1 LTHQTQQEAEVDIG
15 ASLFLL
21 GLGAVFAFAVTLDLP
36 GINIH
41 AVGWILM
48 LMGAIGLLVTFMYWR
63 PRRAAAATSVVEE
76 RRVYADDP
84 HQPPPPL

>member
-1 LTHQTQQEAEVDIG
+1 MDVG

-21 GLGAVFAFAVTLDLP
+21 GLGAVFAFAVKLELP
-36 GINIH
+36 GIDIDV
-41 AVGWILM
+41 VGWILM
-48 LMGAIGLLVTFMYWR
+48 IMGAIGLAVTFLYWR
-63 PRRAAAATSVVEE
+63 PRRARALTSASVVEE

>member
-1 LTHQTQQEAEVDIG
+1 MDVG

-36 GINIH
+36 GVNINV
-41 AVGWILM
+41 VGVILM
-48 LMGAIGLLVTFMYWR
+48 LMGATGLAVTFLYWR
-63 PRRAAAATSVVEE
+63 PRRARAVTSATEVEE

-84 HQPPPPL
+84 HQPPPP

>member
-1 LTHQTQQEAEVDIG
+1 MDIG

-41 AVGWILM
+41 YVGWILM
-48 LMGAIGLLVTFMYWR
+48 VMGAIGLAVTFLYWR
-63 PRRAAAATSVVEE
+63 PRRASATGPGTVVEE

-84 HQPPPPL
+84 NQPPPPM